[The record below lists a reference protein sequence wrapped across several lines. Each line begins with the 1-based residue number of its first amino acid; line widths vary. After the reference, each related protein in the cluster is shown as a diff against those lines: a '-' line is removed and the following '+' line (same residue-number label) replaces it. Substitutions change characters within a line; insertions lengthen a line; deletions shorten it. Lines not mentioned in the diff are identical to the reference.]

1 MNYKIVVNKEYLYD
15 KNDFQN
21 RKLKKVK
28 NILGEEFLLESRT
41 LNAYLALKEYL
52 AKQSIFITIT
62 SGYRTLEKQEEIIK
76 DFQDRYGDDYTK
88 QYVALPNTSEHHT
101 GLCFDVALI
110 IDDKVILENNEA
122 MKYESTWQHI
132 FEILPL
138 FGLILRYPKGKE
150 TITSY
155 QYEPWH
161 FRYVSKNTAS
171 IIMKNHLTLEEYDK
185 IYHKSGILLVD
196 KPKGLTSRDIVNQ
209 VSKIFDTTKVGHNG
223 TLDPMATGL
232 LVITINKATKINEYL
247 TATDK
252 EYIATVEVGYET
264 NTFDK
269 TGKVINKENQ
279 EIDIN
284 ELKRVISTFPRE
296 YEQTVPVYSAI
307 KKSGKKLYEYA
318 REGQEVELPK
328 RKVLIK
334 ELELLDSKK
343 CEFTFRAVVSKGT
356 YIRSLVQ
363 DIGKELNLYCTL
375 SELKRTRQGKFLLED
390 AVAFHDVTVQT
401 PLLSIGE
408 SLSFPLI
415 NLDKE
420 TYDKVKNGMAI
431 PNKYLVEK
439 KVLLVYDN
447 FLAIYEKKQDRL
459 VACKILN

>member
-132 FEILPL
+132 FEILSL

-150 TITSY
+150 AITSY

-415 NLDKE
+415 HLDKE